1 MPMNEQTII
10 IILSSAVAILFFAVA
25 WLTHKLTQLTRGK
38 NGQSLESSIL
48 SILKYHDEY
57 RREHTKALERI
68 TSLEERMRR
77 TIRKISTVRF
87 DPFEGSGSGKQS
99 FAIALLDDEGD
110 GAVVSSLHARDSVRV
125 FAKSISKFNSPHEL
139 SEEELRAIAQSK

>member
-1 MPMNEQTII
+1 MPMNEQTLI
-10 IILSSAVAILFFAVA
+10 IILASAVTLLLFVVA
-25 WLTHKLTQLTRGK
+25 WLTYTLNQLTRGK
-38 NGQSLESSIL
+38 NGQSLESSIM
-48 SILKYHDEY
+48 SILKYHEEY
-57 RREHTKALERI
+57 QREHTKALERI
-68 TSLEERMRR
+68 SSLEHRMRR

-125 FAKSISKFNSPHEL
+125 FAKPISKFNSPHEL